1 MRQILTRRFR
11 LYAYRH
17 IINTGEGKESIRWPD
32 SLRQS
37 MTSVLYPEQCIHVGD
52 RESHCHEQF
61 CLSPE
66 SHFCYKFILTNL
78 LSMRN
83 ILFQ

>member
-1 MRQILTRRFR
+1 MIRAAFSPAGSHIFL
-11 LYAYRH
+11 H

>member
-1 MRQILTRRFR
+1 MFSHPVYLFLREFSLQDFR
-11 LYAYRH
+11 
-17 IINTGEGKESIRWPD
+17 GGSSIRWPD